1 MKAIFVLCLSA
12 LAVAAPHAHKHAH
25 PVIRAPYLAGRAAG
39 TTMNIDL
46 LTGQCGGS
54 SGYGCASGFCCSQ
67 YGYCGTDDSYCG
79 TGCQSQFG
87 TCDDGNSTGGAAASG
102 TGAAAATSSSAA
114 ASSAA
119 PATSSAPAQTTFATS
134 MTGSAPS
141 SAPAS
146 SASSAPA
153 ASSSSA
159 SSGSGSGLG
168 DTYKQYNGDGETS
181 AGWPSQSDWVS
192 FDQMWTANMVDISIS
207 CTEFGQSNNSPQ
219 ESADVKSAIQTIAS
233 QSGVDERFILAIMMQ
248 ESKGCVRAPT
258 TNYGV
263 TNPGLM
269 QSHDGSG
276 TCNSGS
282 DVQNPCPQ
290 SEITQMIK
298 DGTEGTSSGAG
309 LEQCIQQTDASDVS
323 KYYKAARIYNS
334 GSIPSSGDLG
344 APGATP
350 CYASDIA
357 NRLTGWVTAQ
367 DTCTLGGN

>member
-1 MKAIFVLCLSA
+1 
-12 LAVAAPHAHKHAH
+12 
-25 PVIRAPYLAGRAAG
+25 
-39 TTMNIDL
+39 
-46 LTGQCGGS
+46 
-54 SGYGCASGFCCSQ
+54 
-67 YGYCGTDDSYCG
+67 
-79 TGCQSQFG
+79 
-87 TCDDGNSTGGAAASG
+87 
-102 TGAAAATSSSAA
+102 
-114 ASSAA
+114 
-119 PATSSAPAQTTFATS
+119 
-134 MTGSAPS
+134 
-141 SAPAS
+141 
-146 SASSAPA
+146 
-153 ASSSSA
+153 
-159 SSGSGSGLG
+159 
-168 DTYKQYNGDGETS
+168 YKQYNGDGDTS
-181 AGWPSQSDWVS
+181 QGWPSQSDWVN
-192 FDQMWTANMVDISIS
+192 FEDMWTANMAYISIS
-207 CTEFGQSNNSPQ
+207 CTEFGQANNSPQ
-219 ESADVKSAIQTIAS
+219 ESADVKSAIQSIAS

-309 LEQCIQQTDASDVS
+309 LEQCIQQTGASDVS

-357 NRLTGWVTAQ
+357 NRLTGWVKAQ
-367 DTCTLGGN
+367 D

>member
-1 MKAIFVLCLSA
+1 MKSIFVLSLAA
-12 LAVAAPHAHKHAH
+12 LAVAAPHAHRHVH
-25 PVIRAPYLAGRAAG
+25 SVIRPAYLAGRAAG
-39 TTMNIDL
+39 TTMNVDL

-79 TGCQSQFG
+79 AGCQSQFG
-87 TCDDGNSTGGAAASG
+87 TCNNGNSTGGAAASG
-102 TGAAAATSSSAA
+102 TGAASTSSPAA

-134 MTGSAPS
+134 TAG
-141 SAPAS
+141 AS
-146 SASSAPA
+146 SVSSAPA
-153 ASSSSA
+153 ASSSSS
-159 SSGSGSGLG
+159 SSGSGSGFG
-168 DTYKQYNGDGETS
+168 DTYKQYNGDGDTS
-181 AGWPSQSDWVS
+181 QGWPSQSDWVN
-192 FDQMWTANMVDISIS
+192 FEDMWTANMAYISIS
-207 CTEFGQSNNSPQ
+207 CTEFGQANNSPQ
-219 ESADVKSAIQTIAS
+219 ESADVKSAIQSIAS

-309 LEQCIQQTDASDVS
+309 LEQCIQQTGASDVS

-357 NRLTGWVTAQ
+357 NRLTGWVKAQ